1 MVTALIIVCLV
12 LIAVHISLEVVEIIN
27 ARRHDMEELA
37 QAFLEADEQAAI
49 TEANQK
55 YDDQMFQWFAALANN
70 TAQLAKELKRI
81 ADKLEQEPATPW
93 SQGPETGSEPD
104 ASKAQE
110 RIEQGIQNI
119 LNYGFAQAIKRG
131 DGN

>member
-1 MVTALIIVCLV
+1 MITALLIICLV
-12 LIAVHISLEVVEIIN
+12 ILVANISLTVV
-27 ARRHDMEELA
+27 DMVHQRNNEFFELA
-37 QAFLEADEQAAI
+37 DKESTAI
-49 TEANQK
+49 ANQQ

-70 TAQLAKELKRI
+70 TAQLAKELKRV
-81 ADKLEQEPATPW
+81 ADKLEQEPALPNRP
-93 SQGPETGSEPD
+93 GPGPVIDTE

>member
-1 MVTALIIVCLV
+1 MITALLITCLV
-12 LIAVHISLEVVEIIN
+12 LLLGNAVLTVIDLVRERNAEVYALLEKEAEAQKEAEIAL
-27 ARRHDMEELA
+27 
-37 QAFLEADEQAAI
+37 
-49 TEANQK
+49 ANQR

-70 TAQLAKELKRI
+70 TAQMAKELKRL
-81 ADKLEQEPATPW
+81 ADELEAEPVTAVK
-93 SQGPETGSEPD
+93 PEPVEDGEVN
-104 ASKAQE
+104 KAQE

>member
-1 MVTALIIVCLV
+1 MITALLITCLV
-12 LIAVHISLEVVEIIN
+12 LLLGNAALAVIDLVRERNAEVDALLEKEEEAQKEAKIAL
-27 ARRHDMEELA
+27 
-37 QAFLEADEQAAI
+37 
-49 TEANQK
+49 ANQQ

-70 TAQLAKELKRI
+70 TAQMAKELKRL
-81 ADKLEQEPATPW
+81 ADELEAEPVTAVK
-93 SQGPETGSEPD
+93 PEPIEDGEVN
-104 ASKAQE
+104 KAQE

>member
-1 MVTALIIVCLV
+1 MITALLITCLV
-12 LIAVHISLEVVEIIN
+12 LLLGNAVLAVIDLVRERNAEVDALLEKEEEAQKEAKIAL
-27 ARRHDMEELA
+27 
-37 QAFLEADEQAAI
+37 
-49 TEANQK
+49 ANQQ

-70 TAQLAKELKRI
+70 TAQMAKELKRL
-81 ADKLEQEPATPW
+81 ADELEAEPVTAVK
-93 SQGPETGSEPD
+93 PEPVEDGE
-104 ASKAQE
+104 ANKAQE